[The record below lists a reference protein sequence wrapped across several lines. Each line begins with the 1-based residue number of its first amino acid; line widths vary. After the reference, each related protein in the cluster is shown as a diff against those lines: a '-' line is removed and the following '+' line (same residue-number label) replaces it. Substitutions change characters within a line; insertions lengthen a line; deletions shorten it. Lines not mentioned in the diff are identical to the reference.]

1 MGGGKEMMAQAEAG
15 LALFKEADTIEYDK
29 DAAQAFKDKEDAR
42 FKTLNDEAE
51 ALTGKD
57 NKKARQE
64 KSKEAAAVKKSEE
77 YIDAERVLKGLD
89 AKKGHF
95 VKSIQKGHDP
105 VAEAAAAKA
114 AAAVEEAKND
124 KKKKDDGKP
133 KKELAAGIS
142 KAERDELEKLKN
154 DIISRKKDES
164 IVGWVNRMNELKEK
178 ENPGSTA
185 KPDAKEKKEGKTISA
200 EARQEAMNLEAQIEE
215 YKQKLSNESKYSKK
229 EIMADPDMM
238 DMQAKLKKLSGK
250 K

>member
-154 DIISRKKDES
+154 DIISRKKELKDSGMSGGQINKDES
-164 IVGWVNRMNELKEK
+164 IVGWVNRMNELRRRRT
-178 ENPGSTA
+178 P
-185 KPDAKEKKEGKTISA
+185 
-200 EARQEAMNLEAQIEE
+200 EALQSRMPRRRRRA
-215 YKQKLSNESKYSKK
+215 
-229 EIMADPDMM
+229 
-238 DMQAKLKKLSGK
+238 
-250 K
+250 